1 MRLLG
6 AQPMKARVVKRTILG
21 LMLVALAGCGD
32 QQEQELKSA
41 ASWSATALAVARY
54 WVQGDLPDA
63 YAKRALAKASEELAK
78 GPLPD
83 AAEPVN
89 ELIEAIGKRDRQA
102 VRRLIADLEAR

>member
-1 MRLLG
+1 
-6 AQPMKARVVKRTILG
+6 MKRWVC
-21 LMLVALAGCGD
+21 ALACLALCACGD

-54 WVQGDLPDA
+54 WLQGDLPET
-63 YAKRALAKASEELAK
+63 YAKRALGKASEELAK

-89 ELIEAIGKRDRQA
+89 ELIEAIDKRDQQA
-102 VRRLIADLEAR
+102 VRRLIGELERR